1 MIQVDLKKR
10 LETPEGGM
18 DLQVAFALEKGDF
31 LSLYGPSG
39 AGKTSTL
46 RMLAGL
52 MQPEEGI
59 ISGDGKIWFD
69 SHQKV
74 NAKPQQRSLGMVF
87 QDYALF
93 PNMSVRENLE
103 FAGQVKRDAGTI
115 NELIEIMELGD
126 LQHRSPET
134 LSGGQ
139 KQRVALARSLVQR
152 PKVLLLDEP
161 LSALDHKMRLRL
173 QDYLFTLHQRF
184 ELTTIL
190 VSHEIG
196 EILKLSNK
204 VLVMEKGKITRT
216 GNPYEVFT
224 THQIRSKFQFT
235 GEVLAIE
242 KEDVIFILTLL
253 IGNNVVK
260 IIAQSSEVKDLG
272 VGDRVMVAS
281 KAFNPVIQKLGT
293 GKNGQMGE

>member
-1 MIQVDLKKR
+1 MIAVDVQKQ
-10 LETPEGGM
+10 LETPGGGM
-18 DLQVAFALEKGDF
+18 KLSLQFSLEKGDF

-52 MQPEEGI
+52 MTPEDGEI
-59 ISGDGKIWFD
+59 QFDGKLWYSKKENI
-69 SHQKV
+69 
-74 NAKPQQRSLGMVF
+74 NARPQERSLGMVF

-93 PNMSVRENLE
+93 PNMTLRENLE
-103 FAGQVKRDAGTI
+103 FAGNKHKDAGTI
-115 NELIEIMELGD
+115 AELIEIMELGD
-126 LQHRSPET
+126 LQNRSPKT

-139 KQRVALARSLVQR
+139 QQRVALARALVQR
-152 PKVLLLDEP
+152 PRLLLLDEP

-173 QDYLFTLHQRF
+173 QDYLYTLHNKF

-204 VLVMEKGKITRT
+204 ILVLEDGKVKKS
-216 GNPYEVFT
+216 GSPYEVFT

-242 KEDVIFILTLL
+242 KADVIYILTLL

-260 IIAQSSEVKDLG
+260 IIAQESEVRNLSI
-272 VGDRVMVAS
+272 GDRVMVAS
-281 KAFNPVIQKLGT
+281 KAFNPVIQKV
-293 GKNGQMGE
+293 GE

>member
-1 MIQVDLKKR
+1 MQVDIQKQ
-10 LETPEGGM
+10 LETPSGRME
-18 DLQVAFALEKGDF
+18 LSVQFTLEKGDF

-52 MQPEEGI
+52 MTPDKGLIQF
-59 ISGDGKIWFD
+59 DDNIWFTENK
-69 SHQKV
+69 KV
-74 NAKPQQRSLGMVF
+74 NARPQQRSLGMVF

-93 PNMSVRENLE
+93 PNMTVRENME
-103 FAGQVKRDAGTI
+103 FAGNKKKDAGTI
-115 NELIEIMELGD
+115 AELIDIMELGD
-126 LQHRSPET
+126 LQNRPPAT

-139 KQRVALARSLVQR
+139 QQRVALARALVQR
-152 PKVLLLDEP
+152 PQLLLLDEP

-173 QDYLFTLHQRF
+173 QDYLYTLHKKF

-204 VLVMEKGKITRT
+204 ILVLKDGRITKA

-242 KEDVIFILTLL
+242 KADVIYILTLL

-260 IIAQSSEVKDLG
+260 IIAQESEIKDLA

-281 KAFNPVIQKLGT
+281 KAFNPVIQKVGT
-293 GKNGQMGE
+293 SF